1 MATWAL
7 RLGSAMQAASGMQ
20 RRRVKRALTI
30 ATGRL
35 TYFGSCSWIG
45 GCIDSGA
52 DMTLGRVVAF
62 VVGAL
67 LAVSA
72 HGQTSSTTA
81 YQSVVVC
88 LPASAASGVQ
98 PVLLSGRPM
107 TCGTD
112 AGGNALMGYVAAWQ
126 IVPASAS
133 GGGFSAVD
141 PEQTAAF
148 WAGAFG
154 SVLLLFFTGAG
165 IGAVLDVI
173 RRG

>member
-1 MATWAL
+1 
-7 RLGSAMQAASGMQ
+7 
-20 RRRVKRALTI
+20 
-30 ATGRL
+30 
-35 TYFGSCSWIG
+35 
-45 GCIDSGA
+45 
-52 DMTLGRVVAF
+52 MTLGRVVAF

-107 TCGTD
+107 TCGSD